1 MKQLKGFL
9 DFVREQGVVGLA
21 VAFILGGA
29 ISDTMKSLVNDI
41 INPVLGLVLGNAEGL
56 KDMSFTIGK
65 AEILVGSFIS
75 SLIDFLIIALVVY
88 YIFKKLG
95 LEKLDKSKEE
105 K

>member
-41 INPVLGLVLGNAEGL
+41 INPILGLVLGNAEGL
-56 KDMSFTIGK
+56 KDMSFQIGK
-65 AEILVGSFIS
+65 AEVLVGSFIS

-95 LEKLDKSKEE
+95 LEKLDKSKE